1 MLFNGEWR
9 WIPSRLA
16 LDMALFFDAGMVA
29 PRIEAIAMES
39 LATSY
44 GIGVRFHG
52 PARTPLRVELARSR
66 EGMRIVFAA
75 SAAF

>member
-1 MLFNGEWR
+1 MTSGEFR

-16 LDMALFFDAGMVA
+16 LDMALFYDAGKVA
-29 PRIEAIAMES
+29 ARRDDLDFNGMK
-39 LATSY
+39 TNY

-52 PARTPLRVELARSR
+52 PTSTPIRLEMARGSDGWHLVIAS
-66 EGMRIVFAA
+66 